1 MIMAGHRDDSLNVA
15 WDDVVR
21 FVRQL
26 GHDLRNHLNAIE
38 LQSAFV
44 SELTQDAELQSEI
57 KRLREMIS
65 VLTNSLQSVSSKLG
79 AVSPNRMAYR
89 AADFMEDLQKRV
101 AREFPQQNADI
112 SWKIDLGDEMID
124 VDPPLLPE
132 AILELIRNAFQHGRG
147 EGAIAASATIDHG
160 RFLFRLREPKHQ
172 FELPTENWGGDPL
185 RSVGRGHYGLG
196 LNRARR
202 IIEAHDGEM
211 QAQYDRTGGAL
222 VTTITLPVGR
232 PDV

>member
-1 MIMAGHRDDSLNVA
+1 MADDSLTVS

-26 GHDLRNHLNAIE
+26 SHDLRNHLNAIE
-38 LQSAFV
+38 LQSAFL
-44 SELTQDAELQSEI
+44 SELTQDAELKGEI

-65 VLTNSLQSVSSKLG
+65 ALATSLQSVSAKLG

-89 AADFMEDLQKRV
+89 AADFMEDLRKRA
-101 AREFPQQNADI
+101 AREFPQQNAEI
-112 SWKIDLGDEMID
+112 TWEIDLGDEMID
-124 VDPPLLPE
+124 IDPPLLPE

-147 EGAIAASATIDHG
+147 EGAIAASAKIDQG
-160 RFLFRLREPKHQ
+160 RFFFRLREPKHQ
-172 FELPTENWGGDPL
+172 FEVPTENWGGEPL

-202 IIEAHDGEM
+202 IVQAHDGEI
-211 QAQYDRTGGAL
+211 QAEYDRAGRAL
-222 VTTITLPVGR
+222 VTTIGLPLAK
-232 PDV
+232 

>member
-1 MIMAGHRDDSLNVA
+1 MAPDSLTVS

-26 GHDLRNHLNAIE
+26 SHDLRNHLNAIE
-38 LQSAFV
+38 LQSAFL
-44 SELTQDAELQSEI
+44 SELTQDAELQGEI
-57 KRLREMIS
+57 KQLREMIS
-65 VLTNSLQSVSSKLG
+65 VLAKSLQSVSAKLG

-101 AREFPQQNADI
+101 AQEFPQQNADI

-124 VDPPLLPE
+124 VDPPLFPE

-147 EGAIAASATIDHG
+147 EGAITASAKIDHG
-160 RFLFRLREPKHQ
+160 RFLFRLREPKKQ
-172 FELPTENWGGDPL
+172 FELPTENWGGEPL

-211 QAQYDRTGGAL
+211 QAQYDRPDGAL
-222 VTTITLPVGR
+222 VTTIALPLAK
-232 PDV
+232 

>member
-1 MIMAGHRDDSLNVA
+1 MAGQRDDSITVA

-26 GHDLRNHLNAIE
+26 SHDLRNHLNAIE

-65 VLTNSLQSVSSKLG
+65 GLARSLQSVAMNVG
-79 AVSPNRMAYR
+79 ALSLNRMPYR
-89 AADFMEDLQKRV
+89 AADFMEDLRKRV
-101 AREFPQQNADI
+101 AQEFPQQNADI
-112 SWKIDLGDEMID
+112 SWQIDLGDEMID
-124 VDPPLLPE
+124 IDPPLLPE
-132 AILELIRNAFQHGRG
+132 AILELVRNAFQHRRG
-147 EGAIAASATIDHG
+147 EGAIAASAKIDHG
-160 RFLFRLREPKHQ
+160 RFLFRLREPKQQ
-172 FELPTENWGGDPL
+172 FELPTENWGGEPL

-202 IIEAHDGEM
+202 IVEAHDGEM
-211 QAQYDRTGGAL
+211 QAQYDRTGEAL
-222 VTTITLPVGR
+222 VTTITLPVG
-232 PDV
+232 PS

>member
-1 MIMAGHRDDSLNVA
+1 MAHDSLTVS

-26 GHDLRNHLNAIE
+26 SHDLRNHLNAIE
-38 LQSAFV
+38 LQSAFL
-44 SELTQDAELQSEI
+44 SELTQDAELQGEI

-65 VLTNSLQSVSSKLG
+65 VLAKSLQSVSAKLG

-89 AADFMEDLQKRV
+89 AGDFMEDLQKRV
-101 AREFPQQNADI
+101 AQEFPQQNADI
-112 SWKIDLGDEMID
+112 SWKIDLGDDMID
-124 VDPPLLPE
+124 VDPPLFPE

-147 EGAIAASATIDHG
+147 EGAITASAKIDHG
-160 RFLFRLREPKHQ
+160 RFLFRLREPKKQ
-172 FELPTENWGGDPL
+172 FELPTENWGGEPL

-211 QAQYDRTGGAL
+211 QAQYDRPDGAL
-222 VTTITLPVGR
+222 VTTIALPLAK
-232 PDV
+232 

>member
-1 MIMAGHRDDSLNVA
+1 MAHDSLTVS

-26 GHDLRNHLNAIE
+26 SHDLRNHLNAIE
-38 LQSAFV
+38 LQSAFL
-44 SELTQDAELQSEI
+44 SELTQDAELQGEI
-57 KRLREMIS
+57 KQLREMIS
-65 VLTNSLQSVSSKLG
+65 VLAKSLQSVSAKLG

-101 AREFPQQNADI
+101 AQEFPQQNADI

-124 VDPPLLPE
+124 VDPPLFPE

-147 EGAIAASATIDHG
+147 EGAITASAKIDHG
-160 RFLFRLREPKHQ
+160 RFLFRLREPKKQ
-172 FELPTENWGGDPL
+172 FELPTENWGGEPL

-211 QAQYDRTGGAL
+211 QAQYDRPDGAL
-222 VTTITLPVGR
+222 VTTIALPLAK
-232 PDV
+232 

>member
-1 MIMAGHRDDSLNVA
+1 MADDSLTVS

-26 GHDLRNHLNAIE
+26 SHDLRNHLNAIE
-38 LQSAFV
+38 LQSAFL
-44 SELTQDAELQSEI
+44 SELIQDAELKGEI

-65 VLTNSLQSVSSKLG
+65 ALATSLQSVSAKLG

-89 AADFMEDLQKRV
+89 AADFMEDLRKRV
-101 AREFPQQNADI
+101 AQEFPQQNADI
-112 SWKIDLGDEMID
+112 SWKIDIGDEMID

-147 EGAIAASATIDHG
+147 EGAIAASAKIDQG
-160 RFLFRLREPKHQ
+160 RFFFRLREPKHQ
-172 FELPTENWGGDPL
+172 FEVPTENWGGDPL

-202 IIEAHDGEM
+202 IVQAHDGEI
-211 QAQYDRTGGAL
+211 QAEYDRAGRAL
-222 VTTITLPVGR
+222 VTTIGLPLAK
-232 PDV
+232 